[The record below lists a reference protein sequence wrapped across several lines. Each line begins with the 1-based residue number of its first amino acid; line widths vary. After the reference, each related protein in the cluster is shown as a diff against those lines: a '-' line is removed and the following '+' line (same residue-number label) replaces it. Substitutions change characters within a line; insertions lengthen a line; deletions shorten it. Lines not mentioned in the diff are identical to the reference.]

1 MTAQHHAP
9 FKTMPTP
16 APLAMPTQD
25 LSKPFD
31 DDTAQ
36 VLKAEPHTRWFR
48 WMTLIPALLTV
59 CVLMSIFYDWFEKD
73 GFVTAEIL
81 MLGLVG
87 FSAFWV
93 AISVAAGTVG
103 LLLPRKRT
111 KARQPSILK
120 ALDVALLVPIYN
132 EDVTAVFA
140 RLSAM
145 KEQLEARGCD
155 HRYAFFIL
163 SDTRDEAIARSEVD
177 AFSRL
182 RHEGAGTVP
191 VFYRRRAENTERKTG
206 NIRDWVS
213 TWGGAWD
220 AFITLDADSLMARS
234 SIEALSDDLAGKP
247 QTGMIQTVPRLM
259 GGETLFARVLQFSNN
274 VYGPVLG
281 RGLDRWSADA
291 GNYWG
296 HNAIIRTKAFA
307 KCAGLPKLS
316 GKGALCGTIKSHDF
330 VEAALL
336 RRAGWA
342 VEINPDLE
350 TSYEETPQTLL
361 DYVLRDRRW
370 CQGNLQHL
378 KLLNSAGFHAV
389 SRFHMVQGA
398 MAYVAS
404 ACWFVL
410 LIVWALLGRS
420 ESETV
425 FRYFT
430 DTNPLFPVWPQMDA
444 VSRGVVLA
452 FMLSLLLLPKV
463 FGLVATW
470 RAERGF
476 KRHGGRLVFM
486 ASAVT
491 EIVFSVLLAP
501 IMMVQHVMGLL
512 RTAFDMDTGWA
523 PQNRNGTRVGL
534 LTLLRFHWV
543 ETLAGAL
550 LSLGIGLGVISLWLV
565 PIAVS
570 LVLAAPIAMLVSAP
584 LRPLAHGFGVP
595 PTKVLATAE
604 LLSPDPVIVAYEST
618 KQSASLRAPQ
628 RPHATVVVSKRPS
641 KWNTKTA

>member
-1 MTAQHHAP
+1 
-9 FKTMPTP
+9 MPAP

-25 LSKPFD
+25 LSKPFND
-31 DDTAQ
+31 DATRP
-36 VLKAEPHTRWFR
+36 LTPEPHTRWFR
-48 WMTLIPALLTV
+48 LMTVVPALLTV
-59 CVLMSIFYDWFEKD
+59 CVLMGIFYDWFEKD
-73 GFVTAEIL
+73 GFVAAEIV

-103 LLLPRKRT
+103 LLLPQERAKVQ
-111 KARQPSILK
+111 QPSSLR

-132 EDVTAVFA
+132 EDVAAVFA

-145 KEQLEARGCD
+145 KQQLEAMRCD
-155 HRYAFFIL
+155 HRYAFFVL
-163 SDTRDEAIARSEVD
+163 SDTRDEAIARGEAE
-177 AFSRL
+177 AFNRL
-182 RHEGAGTVP
+182 KHEGMGAVP
-191 VFYRRRAENTERKTG
+191 VFYRRRAKNTERKTG

-220 AFITLDADSLMARS
+220 AFITLDADSLMAS
-234 SIEALSDDLAGKP
+234 NTIVALSDDLAGKP

-259 GGETLFARVLQFSNN
+259 GGDTLFARVLQFSNN
-274 VYGPVLG
+274 IYGPVLG

-307 KCAGLPKLS
+307 KCAGLPKLP
-316 GKGALCGTIKSHDF
+316 GKGALGGTIKSHDF

-350 TSYEETPQTLL
+350 SSYEETPQTLL

-378 KLLNSAGFHAV
+378 KLVNSAGFHPV

-452 FMLSLLLLPKV
+452 FMLGLLLLPKI
-463 FGLVATW
+463 FGLIATW
-470 RAERGF
+470 RTERGL
-476 KRHGGRLVFM
+476 KRHGGPLIFM
-486 ASAVT
+486 ASAAT
-491 EIVFSVLLAP
+491 EIVLSVLLAP

-512 RTAFDMDTGWA
+512 RTAFNLDTGWA
-523 PQNRNGTRVGL
+523 PQNRNGTRAGL
-534 LTLLRFHWV
+534 FTLLRFHWV
-543 ETLAGAL
+543 ETVAGAL
-550 LSLGIGLGVISLWLV
+550 RSLGIGLGVISLWLV
-565 PIAVS
+565 PIAFS
-570 LVLAAPIAMLVSAP
+570 LVLAAPVAMLLSAP
-584 LRPLAHGFGVP
+584 LRPLVHSLGVP
-595 PTKVLATAE
+595 STRVLATSE
-604 LLSPDPVIVAYEST
+604 LLAPDPVIVAYESA
-618 KQSASLRAPQ
+618 KRSANLRVPQ
-628 RPHATVVVSKRPS
+628 RAHQKAMVSKRPT
-641 KWNTKTA
+641 KWDTQIA